1 MTSCSPNTDDL
12 FAEAFACF
20 EQGLCYDEINDY
32 VRFQIR
38 SLSYKTNF
46 FATKIFLKQPIFIFS
61 YKNDGNR
68 TIEPSLRAADRQLQS
83 GGSFAIFGCPSDS
96 NLTDCLWLS
105 DFEEN
110 AIIIYE
116 RGLNLVK
123 EAELGKNAKKS
134 ALYKEICTSRK
145 RVEKRLKK
153 LKKEKTPTQLKRSL
167 TEPEKEKPDEWVM
180 VDKASIGDEDVKHE
194 LREQLESIN
203 EGEAELVFFIPD
215 GVQLFIIEVIMK

>member
-1 MTSCSPNTDDL
+1 MTSCSPNIDDL

-32 VRFQIR
+32 
-38 SLSYKTNF
+38 
-46 FATKIFLKQPIFIFS
+46 
-61 YKNDGNR
+61 
-68 TIEPSLRAADRQLQS
+68 
-83 GGSFAIFGCPSDS
+83 
-96 NLTDCLWLS
+96 
-105 DFEEN
+105 EN

-134 ALYKEICTSRK
+134 ALYKEICTSGK

-215 GVQLFIIEVIMK
+215 GVQLFIIEGDSTSVPTYPCPLEIFRFNKQTKLTNDVQAEAFIKVSIGQFECILDFRIPSDPNTRAQHFICNSSFEFKILQ